1 MNPHPTTTI
10 GLLHP
15 GAMGTAVGASAVA
28 AGAHVVWVSEDRSE
42 ASRARAEAAGFED
55 VHWLNGLVN
64 QSRIILSICPPEA
77 AVEVAESVRM
87 VGYERIYVDCNA
99 VSPATSR
106 RIGEIVEH
114 IGADYV
120 DGGIIGGPPS
130 ADRPGAT
137 RLYLSGAEAPRVARY
152 LTGGPLDV
160 VVLDAPVGAASA
172 LKMAYAAWTKGTT
185 ALLVT
190 IEALA
195 LEEGVHG
202 ALLQE
207 WAKSQPDLI
216 ARSERLGGAA
226 AKAWR
231 WVGEMQ
237 EIAATLEAAGLPAGV
252 PRAAEEVYRAL
263 APFKDDADAPGG
275 AELAR
280 YLALR
285 EREAER

>member
-15 GAMGTAVGASAVA
+15 GAMGSAVGASAVA
-28 AGAHVVWVSEDRSE
+28 AGAHVLWVSEDRSA

-64 QSRIILSICPPEA
+64 QSRIILSICPPES

-87 VGYERIYVDCNA
+87 LGYERIYVDCNA
-99 VSPATSR
+99 ISPATSR
-106 RIGEIVEH
+106 RIGEIVEQ

-130 ADRPGAT
+130 AERPGAT

-152 LTGGPLDV
+152 LRGGPLDV

-172 LKMAYAAWTKGTT
+172 LKVAYAAWTKGTS
-185 ALLVT
+185 ALLAN

-195 LEEGVHG
+195 LREGVMD
-202 ALLQE
+202 ALEQE
-207 WAKSQPDLI
+207 WAKSQPRLLAQADG
-216 ARSERLGGAA
+216 LGGAA

-231 WVGEMQ
+231 WVGEME
-237 EIAATLEAAGLPAGV
+237 EIAATFEADGLPGGFHEAS
-252 PRAAEEVYRAL
+252 AEVFRRL
-263 APFKDDADAPGG
+263 AHFKDDPDAPGG
-275 AELAR
+275 PELAKH
-280 YLALR
+280 LLR
-285 EREAER
+285 E